1 MAITKARSF
10 RFDQEILDKLCTLSL
25 VYDMSESD
33 VVRRLINQEYLRVMS
48 IGKDKV
54 KKYNDVL
61 TYILANLS
69 DILSNEN

>member
-33 VVRRLINQEYLRVMS
+33 VVRRLINQEYLRVMNV
-48 IGKDKV
+48 GKDKV
-54 KKYNDVL
+54 KKYNEVL